1 MSEATPPTTGRNFA
15 AGMSGGFAF
24 VFDEDANFE
33 ARCNKEMVE
42 LEAIGKSDAEMLRGL
57 LEEHVQ
63 RTSSRKALELLDS
76 WEAVTSKFV
85 KVVPSEYRRALEAQE
100 SPATNGVHLSTLPP
114 SVPYVSTGRYVPQ
127 TTREKSAVH
136 G

>member
-1 MSEATPPTTGRNFA
+1 
-15 AGMSGGFAF
+15 
-24 VFDEDANFE
+24 
-33 ARCNKEMVE
+33 MVE
-42 LEAIGKSDAEMLRGL
+42 LEAIGKSDAEMLRAL

-63 RTSSRKALELLDS
+63 RTGSRKALELLDS
-76 WEAVTSKFV
+76 WEAVIAKFV
-85 KVVPSEYRRALEAQE
+85 KVVPSEYRRGLEAQE

-114 SVPYVSTGRYVPQ
+114 SIPYVATGRPVPQ